1 MQLCALPGGIGQLLS
16 LRRLELSENKLVE
29 LPSSRVGGRSAVM
42 VRGLPAGWE
51 KKTDSTGRAFYV
63 DNHNERTSWDPP
75 VGYDGDVFVSK

>member
-1 MQLCALPGGIGQLLS
+1 VCAAAAAAAATQVILDAVAERSGA
-16 LRRLELSENKLVE
+16 LVE